1 MCSRSQTTVFSHL
14 LLFFFFFYLK
24 TPLKNEKHLKHFQD
38 KNLESKH
45 TYSVQCQKIS
55 SVAQSCQSAT
65 PWTTA
70 RQASLSEDKDVLI
83 VALCDLD
90 IFNIVWIHKM
100 EIMAA
105 ACSRS
110 PKSVR
115 IIDHILKYY
124 VHSRHKF

>member
-1 MCSRSQTTVFSHL
+1 M
-14 LLFFFFFYLK
+14 
-24 TPLKNEKHLKHFQD
+24 
-38 KNLESKH
+38 
-45 TYSVQCQKIS
+45 QCQKIS
-55 SVAQSCQSAT
+55 SVAQWCQSAT

-70 RQASLSEDKDVLI
+70 RQASLSEDRDALI
-83 VALCDLD
+83 AALCNLD